1 VGRAG
6 GQVDA
11 ISAEI
16 SAFRW
21 LQPVTSIWDI
31 GHNTNMEERNNSN
44 EFAGAAGAT
53 GATGA
58 TGAAGAPGAPGASK
72 ARVIAVAVTAVALLA
87 IAIPFVWQPHVE
99 AEPAAVSASNDP
111 APAAAGGEET
121 AACMADAKPANFN
134 FTMKD
139 VDGNQ
144 VSLASYKG
152 KVVLLNFWATWCG
165 PCKAEIPGFVRLQ
178 EKYRDKGLVIVGYS
192 VDDTADKAKA
202 YAAEYKMN
210 YPILLGEGREDVQD
224 AYGPIW
230 GIPASFIISKDGK
243 VCRKHMG
250 IAPEAVFEKEVAA
263 LLN

>member
-1 VGRAG
+1 MHG
-6 GQVDA
+6 
-11 ISAEI
+11 S
-16 SAFRW
+16 S
-21 LQPVTSIWDI
+21 S
-31 GHNTNMEERNNSN
+31 S
-44 EFAGAAGAT
+44 T
-53 GATGA
+53 GSTGSPGLGSPGD
-58 TGAAGAPGAPGASK
+58 TGTPTGPKSK
-72 ARVIAVAVTAVALLA
+72 ARMVAVAVTAVALLA
-87 IAIPFVWQPHVE
+87 IAIPFVWEPHLD
-99 AEPAAVSASNDP
+99 AEPTTTTAADATPDASHDP
-111 APAAAGGEET
+111 TAG
-121 AACMADAKPANFN
+121 AACMANAKPANFD

-178 EKYRDKGLVIVGYS
+178 EKYRDQLVIVGFS
-192 VDDTADKAKA
+192 VDDTAEKAKA

-210 YPILLGEGREDVQD
+210 YPILLGEGREDVQE

-250 IAPEAVFEKEVAA
+250 IAPEAVFEKEVVA
-263 LLN
+263 LM

>member
-1 VGRAG
+1 MDERSP
-6 GQVDA
+6 VD
-11 ISAEI
+11 SHEG
-16 SAFRW
+16 
-21 LQPVTSIWDI
+21 LD
-31 GHNTNMEERNNSN
+31 
-44 EFAGAAGAT
+44 GAAAN
-53 GATGA
+53 
-58 TGAAGAPGAPGASK
+58 AGSYAGSSDGPPASGS
-72 ARVIAVAVTAVALLA
+72 RMRMVAVAATAIALLA
-87 IAIPFVWQPHVE
+87 IAIPFVWQPHVD
-99 AEPAAVSASNDP
+99 AEPAASAGGV
-111 APAAAGGEET
+111 APAASHEAAPAS

-134 FTMKD
+134 FSMKD

-144 VSLASYKG
+144 VSLEAYKG

-178 EKYRDKGLVIVGYS
+178 DKYRDKGLVIVGYS
-192 VDDTADKAKA
+192 VDDTAEKAKA

-230 GIPASFIISKDGK
+230 GIPASFLISKDGK

>member
-1 VGRAG
+1 MR
-6 GQVDA
+6 
-11 ISAEI
+11 
-16 SAFRW
+16 
-21 LQPVTSIWDI
+21 
-31 GHNTNMEERNNSN
+31 M
-44 EFAGAAGAT
+44 AA
-53 GATGA
+53 
-58 TGAAGAPGAPGASK
+58 
-72 ARVIAVAVTAVALLA
+72 IAVTVVALLA
-87 IAIPFVWQPHVE
+87 IAIPFVWQPHVD
-99 AEPAAVSASNDP
+99 AEPAATTATAEVT
-111 APAAAGGEET
+111 PAASPDAAPDG
-121 AACMADAKPANFN
+121 AACMANAKPANFD
-134 FTMKD
+134 FTLKD

-178 EKYRDKGLVIVGYS
+178 EKYRDQLVIVGYS
-192 VDDTADKAKA
+192 VDDTAEKAKA

-250 IAPEAVFEKEVAA
+250 IAPEAVFEKEVVA
-263 LLN
+263 LM